1 MSDIKNIYRSTPRQI
16 KQYICTCLEAGLVPF
31 LQSSPGMGKSEIVK
45 GIADEA
51 GLEVIDL
58 RLSTCEPTDLT
69 GLPYFK
75 DGIAMFMPFNIFPLE
90 NTPLPKGKNGWLL
103 FLDEFNSAPK
113 DVQAAAYKLVL
124 DRMIGNHKLNANCY
138 IVAAGNLA
146 DDKAIVNN
154 LSTAMQ
160 SRVIHLEMQI
170 SFEDWLMDVAL
181 KQGYDSRIIAFLNMN
196 NGKLMDFNPDHNE
209 KTFCCPRTWSFVN
222 KIIKNNPVD
231 NNIIPLL
238 AGTITSGVAI
248 EFVQF
253 VKVFDKL
260 VKLEDVL
267 NNPTSTP
274 VPTDK
279 ALMWATVTTLMEK
292 VDGTTFQQI
301 ATYIDRFDLSF
312 KILFYRSLF
321 IRQPMLHSHP
331 AAMKA
336 LTKIAKYINY

>member
-1 MSDIKNIYRSTPRQI
+1 M
-16 KQYICTCLEAGLVPF
+16 
-31 LQSSPGMGKSEIVK
+31 
-45 GIADEA
+45 
-51 GLEVIDL
+51 
-58 RLSTCEPTDLT
+58 
-69 GLPYFK
+69 
-75 DGIAMFMPFNIFPLE
+75 
-90 NTPLPKGKNGWLL
+90 
-103 FLDEFNSAPK
+103 
-113 DVQAAAYKLVL
+113 YKLVL
-124 DRMIGNHKLNANCY
+124 DRMIGNHKLNTNCY